1 MLPRGNPILAVLA
14 LETGLCCAA
23 KASLMLV
30 PALGGARCPAPHL
43 AAVFA
48 FVGSQNCKRCSFWLS
63 VSKAPASPPTSPAF
77 SFFMDC
83 SGLVS
88 PAAQ

>member
-43 AAVFA
+43 AAVVCLCWFSELQEVQLLA
-48 FVGSQNCKRCSFWLS
+48 QCEQGSS
-63 VSKAPASPPTSPAF
+63 
-77 SFFMDC
+77 
-83 SGLVS
+83 
-88 PAAQ
+88 